1 MLNDLM
7 FHDINNYNFATLNYV
22 EMVYKDKDLS
32 HTAKL
37 PLEKSLHL
45 IRENARLIENVKKLT
60 KIGIMEP
67 KDFVLVNL
75 SDVLRKVVS
84 GITTSS
90 TKRVGIKLE
99 VPEEAYIRANPLVDE
114 LFVNLLSNAV
124 KYDPHEEVEIDI
136 EVRKVLDEE
145 RPSWKVCISDN
156 GYGVPDD
163 KKAQLF
169 QKYVRL
175 KPDTKISGSG
185 LGLSICRA
193 LTDKFSGR
201 IWVEDRVPG
210 KSELGARFCVIF
222 PAERHTHG

>member
-1 MLNDLM
+1 M

-22 EMVYKDKDLS
+22 ETVHRRDDVP
-32 HTAKL
+32 HDAKV
-37 PLEKSLHL
+37 PLDKSLRL
-45 IRENARLIENVKKLT
+45 IRETAKLIENVKKLT
-60 KIGIMEP
+60 KIGVMEP
-67 KDFVLVNL
+67 EDLTLVNL

-90 TKRVGIKLE
+90 TKKVGIKLDT
-99 VPEEAYIRANPLVDE
+99 PEEAFVRANPLVEE

-124 KYDPHEEVEIDI
+124 KYDPHEEVEVDV
-136 EVRKVLDEE
+136 EVRKVLEDE
-145 RPSWKVCISDN
+145 RPAWKVCITDN

-163 KKAQLF
+163 KKAMLF

-175 KPDTKISGSG
+175 KPETTVSGSG
-185 LGLSICRA
+185 LGLSICKA

-210 KSELGARFCVIF
+210 KSELGARFCVVF
-222 PAERHTHG
+222 PAERHAQN